1 MILQT
6 EEEKLQENL
15 FIITGVFGGVALIL
29 CLMILVL
36 SFNLSKYVSQSVS
49 QSQPSLQARR
59 LSKEVRAVKRK
70 GRQAGQPGP
79 EARQPGY
86 SIKRDELPLE
96 PVQPQLHTQRSERGY
111 PDFQEREQPGGKG
124 YNYRGEERTERTND
138 RSSQYSWEPLPR
150 SSRAGEDTRG
160 PRYSYRR

>member
-49 QSQPSLQARR
+49 Q
-59 LSKEVRAVKRK
+59 EVPALTPCPQVEQ
-70 GRQAGQPGP
+70 GGEGGEEERQAGWS
-79 EARQPGY
+79 AR
-86 SIKRDELPLE
+86 
-96 PVQPQLHTQRSERGY
+96 
-111 PDFQEREQPGGKG
+111 
-124 YNYRGEERTERTND
+124 
-138 RSSQYSWEPLPR
+138 
-150 SSRAGEDTRG
+150 A
-160 PRYSYRR
+160 